1 MSLVCVIFLQCWG
14 AGGVFLACVPEGTL
28 RESIHDIGDRGRV
41 IDLLVD
47 CCQTVTKYL
56 TESNLKEQKFILA
69 MVWEGTVYHG
79 SRGIKVLRTYP

>member
-1 MSLVCVIFLQCWG
+1 MEPLGCLKCQNQGAQIKLQTPRE
-14 AGGVFLACVPEGTL
+14 ATL